1 MAIALRHLLVLRI
14 TRFFSKILAFNRW
27 IKCYSGPPA
36 SLILGVN
43 LLFFLGERKLIEK
56 KYCNS
61 SKVELALCD
70 VLITHEGKTGGKPGP
85 PQLTRCLVQRRL
97 DLLPNRPHFFV
108 EGAGANSERQLLGYS
123 RLRPHPADFS

>member
-36 SLILGVN
+36 SLI
-43 LLFFLGERKLIEK
+43 LGERKLIEK

-97 DLLPNRPHFFV
+97 DRLPNRPRFFV
-108 EGAGANSERQLLGYS
+108 EGAGRQ
-123 RLRPHPADFS
+123 

>member
-56 KYCNS
+56 KYGNRP
-61 SKVELALCD
+61 KVELALCD
-70 VLITHEGKTGGKPGP
+70 VLITHEGKTGA
-85 PQLTRCLVQRRL
+85 T
-97 DLLPNRPHFFV
+97 HF
-108 EGAGANSERQLLGYS
+108 
-123 RLRPHPADFS
+123 